1 MRSRQ
6 SRTSPVRPGATVERD
21 LLIWIEQ
28 LVDLADHL
36 RLVVEVLGAQATL
49 SQVLGERRCQV
60 RTLQR
65 EIDDRLQEA
74 ELVAGVVAHAVDAA
88 GVDRARLEQLAQ
100 PVADAAT
107 TPPPVS
113 EGGCDDVQAQWLVGK
128 PATDADVEQARKD
141 AKATLVRQLKP
152 GQAVTLEFNE
162 SRLNV
167 ELDAKG
173 VVTAVRCG

>member
-1 MRSRQ
+1 M
-6 SRTSPVRPGATVERD
+6 T
-21 LLIWIEQ
+21 
-28 LVDLADHL
+28 
-36 RLVVEVLGAQATL
+36 RLVLPLLLALSLAACAPDRDEQTEATERSQA
-49 SQVLGERRCQV
+49 
-60 RTLQR
+60 
-65 EIDDRLQEA
+65 
-74 ELVAGVVAHAVDAA
+74 AA
-88 GVDRARLEQLAQ
+88 NAAAQ

-107 TPPPVS
+107 APPPVS